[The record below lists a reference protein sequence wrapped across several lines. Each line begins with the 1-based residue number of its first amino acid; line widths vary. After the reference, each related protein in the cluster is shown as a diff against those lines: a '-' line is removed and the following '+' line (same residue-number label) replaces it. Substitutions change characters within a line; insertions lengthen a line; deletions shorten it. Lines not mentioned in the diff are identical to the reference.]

1 MDIADEI
8 KQKKFT
14 NHYQRAT
21 VNILFTAGWLDVLM
35 TRMLRPHGITHQ
47 QYNVLR
53 ILRGQE
59 PECASVG
66 LIQERMIERSSNA
79 SRLVD
84 KLHEKGLAIRK
95 VNKDDR
101 RQVDIR
107 ITKAGL
113 MLLKDLDDKIDNG
126 PVDFGISEEE
136 ALQLSNLLDK
146 LRTPYTE

>member
-21 VNILFTAGWLDVLM
+21 VNILFTAGWWDVLM
-35 TRMLRPHGITHQ
+35 TRMLRPHSITHQ

-59 PECASVG
+59 PESASVG

-101 RQVDIR
+101 RQVDVR

-113 MLLKDLDDKIDNG
+113 ILLKDLDCKIDKVL
-126 PVDFGISEEE
+126 VDFGISEEE
-136 ALQLSNLLDK
+136 ALQLSDLLDK
-146 LRTPYTE
+146 LRTPQ